1 MLWIC
6 RRHLPLGDTSV
17 RYSTHASTPYPTP
30 SGLNPSAVPVIV
42 HDYRQTSRKDVS
54 TLIFLEISF
63 AVNYP
68 CATSAGTQFAPLFF
82 ETRLREQA
90 GDCVHGRRV
99 NVATERA
106 NSTGR
111 F

>member
-6 RRHLPLGDTSV
+6 RRHLPLGDTSA
-17 RYSTHASTPYPTP
+17 RYSTHASTP
-30 SGLNPSAVPVIV
+30 SGLNPSAVSVIV
-42 HDYRQTSRKDVS
+42 HDYRQASRKDVS

-63 AVNYP
+63 AVNFL
-68 CATSAGTQFAPLFF
+68 CAPSTGTQFAPLF
-82 ETRLREQA
+82 RSLREQG
-90 GDCVHGRRV
+90 GDCIHGSRV

-106 NSTGR
+106 NNTGR